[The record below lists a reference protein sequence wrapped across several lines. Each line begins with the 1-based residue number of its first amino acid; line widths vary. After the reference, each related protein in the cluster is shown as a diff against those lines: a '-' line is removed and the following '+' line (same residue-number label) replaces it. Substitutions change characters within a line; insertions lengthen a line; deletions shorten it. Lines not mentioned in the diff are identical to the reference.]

1 LGNHLQSGSS
11 LSFCYSYKSKNGLG
25 LRQGIQDLSSLLCQI
40 QLCPRSGEIQIPA
53 SSTDMERL
61 LCYSLILISF
71 SQAFVQKD
79 MSKTAFVFPK
89 ESSNSYVSLN
99 AQSKK
104 PLTAFTVCLHIY
116 TDLSTTRS
124 FSIFS
129 YATKKNSNDILIFW
143 SKDKGY
149 VFGVGGPEIVFK
161 ASEIPEAPTH
171 ICASWESAT
180 GLVEFWVDGKPKVR
194 KSLRK
199 GYTVA
204 TEASIVLGQEQDS
217 YGGGFDVNQSF
228 VGDIGDVN
236 MWDTVLSPEQINTV
250 YVGGTLSPSVLNW
263 QTLAYA
269 VQGNV
274 LIKPQLW
281 P

>member
-1 LGNHLQSGSS
+1 
-11 LSFCYSYKSKNGLG
+11 
-25 LRQGIQDLSSLLCQI
+25 
-40 QLCPRSGEIQIPA
+40 
-53 SSTDMERL
+53 
-61 LCYSLILISF
+61 
-71 SQAFVQKD
+71 

-89 ESSNSYVSLN
+89 ASSNSYVSLN

-143 SKDKGY
+143 NKDKGY
-149 VFGVGGPEIVFK
+149 AFGVGGPEIVFK
-161 ASEIPEAPTH
+161 ASEIPEALTH

-194 KSLRK
+194 KSLQK

-204 TEASIVLGQEQDS
+204 TEASIILGQEQDS

-269 VQGNV
+269 VQGDV

>member
-1 LGNHLQSGSS
+1 
-11 LSFCYSYKSKNGLG
+11 
-25 LRQGIQDLSSLLCQI
+25 
-40 QLCPRSGEIQIPA
+40 
-53 SSTDMERL
+53 
-61 LCYSLILISF
+61 
-71 SQAFVQKD
+71 
-79 MSKTAFVFPK
+79 MSKMAFVFPK

-143 SKDKGY
+143 NKNKGY

-204 TEASIVLGQEQDS
+204 TDASIILGQEQDS
-217 YGGGFDVNQSF
+217 YGGSFDVNQSF

-269 VQGNV
+269 VQGDV

>member
-1 LGNHLQSGSS
+1 
-11 LSFCYSYKSKNGLG
+11 
-25 LRQGIQDLSSLLCQI
+25 
-40 QLCPRSGEIQIPA
+40 
-53 SSTDMERL
+53 MERL

-71 SQAFVQKD
+71 WQAFAQKD

-89 ESSNSYVSLN
+89 ESASSYVSLD

-116 TDLSTTRS
+116 TDLHTTRS

-129 YATKKNSNDILIFW
+129 YATKKTSNDILIFW
-143 SKDKGY
+143 NKDKGFT
-149 VFGVGGPEIVFK
+149 FGVGGPEIVFK

-194 KSLRK
+194 KSLQK

-204 TEASIVLGQEQDS
+204 SDASIILGQEQDS
-217 YGGGFDVNQSF
+217 YGGSFDINQSF
-228 VGDIGDVN
+228 VGEIGDVN

-250 YVGGTLSPSVLNW
+250 YVGGTLSPNVLNW
-263 QTLAYA
+263 QTLKYA
-269 VQGNV
+269 VQGDV
-274 LIKPQLW
+274 FIRSQLW

>member
-1 LGNHLQSGSS
+1 
-11 LSFCYSYKSKNGLG
+11 
-25 LRQGIQDLSSLLCQI
+25 
-40 QLCPRSGEIQIPA
+40 
-53 SSTDMERL
+53 
-61 LCYSLILISF
+61 
-71 SQAFVQKD
+71 

-89 ESSNSYVSLN
+89 ASSNSYVSLN

-104 PLTAFTVCLHIY
+104 PLTAFTVCLYIY

-143 SKDKGY
+143 NKDKGY
-149 VFGVGGPEIVFK
+149 AFGVGGPEIVFK

-180 GLVEFWVDGKPKVR
+180 RLVEFWVDGKPKVR
-194 KSLRK
+194 KSLQK

-204 TEASIVLGQEQDS
+204 TEASIILGQEQDS

-269 VQGNV
+269 VQGDV

>member
-1 LGNHLQSGSS
+1 
-11 LSFCYSYKSKNGLG
+11 
-25 LRQGIQDLSSLLCQI
+25 
-40 QLCPRSGEIQIPA
+40 
-53 SSTDMERL
+53 
-61 LCYSLILISF
+61 
-71 SQAFVQKD
+71 
-79 MSKTAFVFPK
+79 MSKMAFVFPK

-143 SKDKGY
+143 NKNKGY

-204 TEASIVLGQEQDS
+204 TDASIILGQEQDS
-217 YGGGFDVNQSF
+217 YGGSFDVNQSF

-269 VQGNV
+269 IQGDV

>member
-1 LGNHLQSGSS
+1 
-11 LSFCYSYKSKNGLG
+11 
-25 LRQGIQDLSSLLCQI
+25 
-40 QLCPRSGEIQIPA
+40 
-53 SSTDMERL
+53 
-61 LCYSLILISF
+61 
-71 SQAFVQKD
+71 
-79 MSKTAFVFPK
+79 MSKMAFVFPK

-143 SKDKGY
+143 NKNKGY

-204 TEASIVLGQEQDS
+204 TDASIILGQEQDS
-217 YGGGFDVNQSF
+217 YGGSFDVNQSF

-250 YVGGTLSPSVLNW
+250 YVDGTLSPSVLNW

-269 VQGNV
+269 VQGDV